1 VTGTSSR
8 RAIRPE
14 IDRGISRTS
23 GAGRSIERQK
33 RQKPP
38 LSSLRRLQPQC
49 SKRGFTLIE
58 LLVVVLIIGI
68 LAAVAL
74 PTFLGQRDKGFD
86 ADAKSNARNI
96 QTLVESCGVDT
107 AGDYTNCTTAAQLGD
122 AGAPIGAGAGK
133 VAVTGGA
140 DTYTITATSKA
151 KTSGGANKTFVIT
164 KTAANGVV
172 KSSTGGTW

>member
-1 VTGTSSR
+1 MSN
-8 RAIRPE
+8 
-14 IDRGISRTS
+14 
-23 GAGRSIERQK
+23 
-33 RQKPP
+33 
-38 LSSLRRLQPQC
+38 RL
-49 SKRGFTLIE
+49 KDERGFTLIE

-86 ADAKSNARNI
+86 ADAKSNARNV

-122 AGAPIGAGAGK
+122 AGAPIGATGVTGK
-133 VAVTGGA
+133 VFVTGGA
-140 DTYTITATSKA
+140 DTYTITATSKS
-151 KTSGGANKTFVIT
+151 KGTGGNNKQFVIT

-172 KSSTGGTW
+172 KSGTNGASW